1 MLDGRPLSRQSLA
14 NVEAF
19 LAQGRAEDLTLD
31 YKREVGSSPGERAEM
46 CKDVSALANSE
57 GGMIVYGVDENAD
70 RTPRLPPVGTARAFG
85 RQNVEEWAV
94 QVLQG
99 GVQPRMVFDVEAFPL
114 SGDPNRCL
122 LVIRAQP
129 SPSAPHM
136 VTLNG
141 DNRYYG
147 RFYRRGNFGNRIAE
161 EYEVREMLERAR
173 RLYLGLEEELS
184 RRGYG
189 DPSSASFGDSPYNRR
204 LAARS
209 PGGGMEGTLRW
220 ASFLLLPTSAAG
232 TALADRASLV
242 DWLDPNDHRYE
253 PHSRDLYL
261 PTAVPRPVLGGV
273 ASLGAAYEDGRPVAG
288 RIKDYVRV
296 GFDGS
301 VEYGFAPVGVTALPD
316 GTELPYFIGTRIVAK
331 LWQTLGFAAAV
342 RSRLSMAAP
351 HLLSVNLAQTEGAIL
366 AGFADGWEDPR
377 GDFLELQEAPRC
389 MEPNA
394 QIRRELRAEDL
405 DEISAATAA
414 GPPPQVRELAEEICF
429 AFGIPQPVL
438 FPRA

>member
-1 MLDGRPLSRQSLA
+1 MT
-14 NVEAF
+14 
-19 LAQGRAEDLTLD
+19 QGRAEDLTLD
-31 YKREVGSSPGERAEM
+31 YKREIGSSPGERAEM

-57 GGMIVYGVDENAD
+57 GGMIVYGVDEKPD
-70 RTPRLPPVGTARAFG
+70 RTPKIPLFGTARAFG
-85 RQNVEEWAV
+85 RQNVEEWAA

-99 GVQPRMVFDVEAFPL
+99 GVQPRMVLDVEAFPL
-114 SGDPNRCL
+114 SGDPSRCL
-122 LVIRAQP
+122 LVVRTQP

-161 EYEVREMLERAR
+161 EYEVREMMERAR

-189 DPSSASFGDSPYNRR
+189 DPSSATFGDSPYNRR

-209 PGGGMEGTLRW
+209 PEGRMEAATRW
-220 ASFLLLPTSAAG
+220 ASFLLLPTSPGG
-232 TALADRASLV
+232 TALADRAGLV
-242 DWLDPNDHRYE
+242 DWLDPNEHRYE
-253 PHSRDLYL
+253 PHPRDLYL

-273 ASLGAAYEDGRPVAG
+273 ASLSIAYEDGRPVGG
-288 RIKDYVRV
+288 RAKDYVRV

-301 VEYGFAPVGVTALPD
+301 VEYGFAPASVTALPD
-316 GTELPYFIGTRIVAK
+316 GTEVPYFIGTRIAAK

-342 RSRLSMAAP
+342 RSQLSLAAP
-351 HLLSVNLAQTEGAIL
+351 HLLSVNLARTEGAIL

-389 MEPNA
+389 LEPNA
-394 QIRRELRAEDL
+394 QIRRELRAEDFA
-405 DEISAATAA
+405 EISAATATD
-414 GPPPQVRELAEEICF
+414 PPPQVRELAEEVCF